1 MKAFECERVDVR
13 GDAWFN
19 LCSMKR
25 IWKIHSFSI
34 QSFQG
39 AIDFAFAPTT
49 RVKTK
54 LVCFFLAM
62 NNIAYRQLFVNLF
75 LKGLVLQLC
84 FMSLFLFPFLDK
96 TKRILSFCETLPQWE
111 YTNT

>member
-25 IWKIHSFSI
+25 IWKIHSFPYKLPR
-34 QSFQG
+34 
-39 AIDFAFAPTT
+39 AIDFAFAPT

-62 NNIAYRQLFVNLF
+62 NNIA
-75 LKGLVLQLC
+75 
-84 FMSLFLFPFLDK
+84 
-96 TKRILSFCETLPQWE
+96 
-111 YTNT
+111 